1 MSSADK
7 GSNQDVQYHIKLTGP
22 EMTLDCDISHDIAS
36 RIMMVVLTKGAA
48 GLPDLKEK
56 KNKSESDLG
65 QDDDNLEHSLR
76 EFLTTHEPKRIPEQ
90 IATIAYFLKTKRKKQ
105 SFTKDDLTKCFEE
118 AEEGVPKNLVRDIK
132 WTVKIGWI
140 APKTDQA
147 DAYYLTKTGQ
157 DAVSQKFPAEIRRK
171 TKISKGGRK
180 KKSSPKSSPAK

>member
-1 MSSADK
+1 
-7 GSNQDVQYHIKLTGP
+7 
-22 EMTLDCDISHDIAS
+22 MTLDCDISHNVAS

-48 GLPDLKEK
+48 GLPNLKEK
-56 KNKSESDLG
+56 EDKHDNALD
-65 QDDDNLEHSLR
+65 QNDDDLEDSLR

-90 IATIAYFLKTKRKKQ
+90 IVTIACFLKTRRKKA
-105 SFTKDDLTKCFEE
+105 SFTKEDLIKCFEE

-157 DAVSQKFPAEIRRK
+157 EAVNQKFPAEIRKK

-180 KKSSPKSSPAK
+180 KKNPAKASPVK